1 MEGTSKTEL
10 ILIIALV
17 VGVGALLYMW
27 VSSDPIQI

>member
-17 VGVGALLYMW
+17 VVVGTLLYMW
-27 VSSDPIQI
+27 VSSNPIQI